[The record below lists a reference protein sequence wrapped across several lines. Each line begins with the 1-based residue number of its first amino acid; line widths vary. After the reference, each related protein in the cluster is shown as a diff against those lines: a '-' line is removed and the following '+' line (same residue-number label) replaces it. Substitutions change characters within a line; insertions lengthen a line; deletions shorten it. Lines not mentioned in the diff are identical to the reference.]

1 MRRRQFFTT
10 GAIFSAYLSIW
21 PSSLL
26 AGWSGKNFQ
35 RCTIEQAFVSAFGA
49 REPVRSDKI
58 TIVAPP
64 VAADGSAV
72 PVQVISSLKGEEIYL
87 FVEKNITPL
96 VFKCT
101 LKGNA
106 LPWFSLNVKMKESSA
121 LYAVVREGG
130 DYFMTSVHVDVLA
143 QAC

>member
-10 GAIFSAYLSIW
+10 GAIFSAFL
-21 PSSLL
+21 PLLPGSLL
-26 AGWSGKNFQ
+26 ASWSEKNFQ
-35 RCTIEQAFVSAFGA
+35 RCTIEQAFVNAFGTK
-49 REPVRSDKI
+49 ELVMSDKI

-64 VAADGSAV
+64 VAPDGSAV
-72 PVQVISSLKGEEIYL
+72 PVQVISSLKGDEIYL

-101 LKGNA
+101 MKGNA
-106 LPWFSLNVKMKESSA
+106 LPWLSLNIKMKESSA
-121 LYAVVREGG
+121 LYAVVREGEN
-130 DYFMTSVHVDVLA
+130 YFMVSVHVDVLA